1 MTDALLADVAEPAAP
16 HEATAHA
23 HRGYTSEKA
32 AYLRRLKLIE
42 GQVRGI
48 AGMVADDRYCVDV
61 LTQIA
66 SVKSALD
73 GLAMQ
78 LLEQH
83 ARGCVSQA
91 VQRGEGEAAI
101 GEMMTVFRKLTR

>member
-1 MTDALLADVAEPAAP
+1 MPALTSHEGCHPVTDKTVVRADKQKLI
-16 HEATAHA
+16 
-23 HRGYTSEKA
+23 HR
-32 AYLRRLKLIE
+32 LNRIE

-48 AGMVADDRYCVDV
+48 SGMIDDDRYCVDV

-78 LLEQH
+78 LLESN
-83 ARGCVSQA
+83 AKGCVSRA
-91 VQRGEGEAAI
+91 IEGGEGDAAI
-101 GEMMTVFRKLTR
+101 EELMGVFRKLTRS

>member
-1 MTDALLADVAEPAAP
+1 MPSSDCCTPPVASGPVVVRP
-16 HEATAHA
+16 DKQRLI
-23 HRGYTSEKA
+23 HR
-32 AYLRRLKLIE
+32 LNRIE